1 MLMIKCIKDIIILL
15 IQQDLLN
22 DEYYYQNDYDE
33 IICKKLQILFEVYGC
48 SIEDIWLT
56 MLTMWCQ
63 QLKNDG
69 DEQHNQR

>member
-1 MLMIKCIKDIIILL
+1 MIKCIRDITTLL
-15 IQQDLLN
+15 TQQDLLN

-33 IICKKLQILFEVYGC
+33 VICKKSQILFEVYGC

-56 MLTMWCQ
+56 MLIMLCQ

-69 DEQHNQR
+69 DEQRKQR